1 MKKRHSNKAGGVCVR
16 EAQVVRT
23 TKETD
28 IRVKVTLDGKG
39 NAEIQTGIGFFD
51 HMLTA
56 LSVHSGI
63 SMEITTK
70 GDLHVDAHHT
80 VEDTGIVLGKAL
92 GEALGDKSGI
102 TRYGSAYIPMD
113 EALAFCSLDISN
125 RPFLVFQG
133 SFTNAMIGSFDACLT
148 EEFFRAFAFQAGIT
162 LHVNMMYGSNDHHKC
177 EAAFKAVAH
186 ALRVAVA
193 PLTDGKTLSTKGV
206 L

>member
-1 MKKRHSNKAGGVCVR
+1 MRQ
-16 EAQVVRT
+16 AQLARK

-28 IRVKVTLDGKG
+28 IKIAVKLDNMGTA
-39 NAEIQTGIGFFD
+39 NIDTGIGFFD

-63 SMEITTK
+63 SMDIAVK
-70 GDLHVDAHHT
+70 GDLYVDGHHT

-102 TRYGSAYIPMD
+102 TRYGSAFIPMD
-113 EALAFCSLDISN
+113 EALSFCSLDISN

-133 SFTNAMIGSFDACLT
+133 TFTNAMIGQYDACLT
-148 EEFFRAFAFQAGIT
+148 EEFFRAFAFNAGIT
-162 LHVNMMYGSNDHHKC
+162 LHVNMMYGVTDHHKC

-186 ALRVAVA
+186 ALKTAVT
-193 PLTDGKTLSTKGV
+193 PLEAGKTLSTKGV

>member
-1 MKKRHSNKAGGVCVR
+1 MRQ
-16 EAQVVRT
+16 AQLARK

-28 IRVKVTLDGKG
+28 IKIAVKLDNMGTA
-39 NAEIQTGIGFFD
+39 NIDTGIGFFD

-63 SMEITTK
+63 SMNIAVK
-70 GDLHVDAHHT
+70 GDLYVDGHHT

-102 TRYGSAYIPMD
+102 TRYGSACIPMD
-113 EALAFCSLDISN
+113 EALAFCSLEISN

-133 SFTNAMIGSFDACLT
+133 TFTNAMIGQYDACLT
-148 EEFFRAFAFQAGIT
+148 EEFFRAFAFNAGIT
-162 LHVNMMYGSNDHHKC
+162 LHVNMMYGVNAHHKSA
-177 EAAFKAVAH
+177 AAFKAVAH
-186 ALRVAVA
+186 ALKTAVT
-193 PLTDGKTLSTKGV
+193 PLEAGKTLSTKGV

>member
-1 MKKRHSNKAGGVCVR
+1 MARTATVTRNTR
-16 EAQVVRT
+16 ETQIT
-23 TKETD
+23 LTID
-28 IRVKVTLDGKG
+28 LDGTGKTDLH
-39 NAEIQTGIGFFD
+39 TGIGFFD

-63 SMEITTK
+63 SMDIAVK
-70 GDLHVDAHHT
+70 GDLYVDGHHT

-102 TRYGSAYIPMD
+102 TRYGSAFIPMD

-133 SFTNAMIGSFDACLT
+133 TFTNAMIGQYDACLT
-148 EEFFRAFAFQAGIT
+148 EEFFRAFAFNAGIT

-186 ALRVAVA
+186 ALKTAVT
-193 PLTDGKTLSTKGV
+193 PLEDGKTLSTKGV

>member
-1 MKKRHSNKAGGVCVR
+1 MR
-16 EAQVVRT
+16 ESQIKRT
-23 TKETD
+23 TRETD
-28 IRVKVTLDGKG
+28 IEVKVCLDGQGK
-39 NAEIQTGIGFFD
+39 ADIDTGIGFFD

-63 SMEITTK
+63 SMAIHVK
-70 GDLHVDAHHT
+70 GDLHVDGHHT

-102 TRYGSAYIPMD
+102 TRYGSAFIPMD
-113 EALAFCSLDISN
+113 EALSFCSLDISN

-133 SFTNAMIGSFDACLT
+133 SFTNAMIGSYDACLT
-148 EEFFRAFAFQAGIT
+148 EEFFRAFAFNAGIT
-162 LHVNMMYGSNDHHKC
+162 LHINMMYGSNDHHKC

-186 ALRVAVA
+186 ALKTAVT
-193 PLTDGKTLSTKGV
+193 PLSDGKTLSTKGV